1 MKPMEARRNEL
12 LADVAAHAAATA
24 QEFGVPA
31 DQAEQIGA
39 AVADALAANWGGQTL
54 SFPKD
59 AAFRLSQRDRE
70 ILAAHRGG
78 APVARLAREYHM
90 TEQGLRKLLRRAELR
105 AGGLDQIELFEQ
117 AS

>member
-24 QEFGVPA
+24 REFGVPA

-59 AAFRLSQRDRE
+59 AAYLLSARERE
-70 ILAAHRGG
+70 ILAAHRSGT
-78 APVARLAREYHM
+78 PVARLALDYKM
-90 TEQGLRKLLRRAELR
+90 SEQGLRKLLRRAQLR
-105 AGGLDQIELFEQ
+105 AGGLDQIELFDR

>member
-12 LADVAAHAAATA
+12 LTDVAAHAAAAA
-24 QEFGVPA
+24 QEIGVPTA
-31 DQAEQIGA
+31 QAEQIGA

-59 AAFRLSQRDRE
+59 AAFRLSHIERE
-70 ILAAHRGG
+70 ILAAHRNG
-78 APVARLAREYHM
+78 APVAKLAREYNM
-90 TEQGLRKLLRRAELR
+90 SEQGLRKLLRRAQLR
-105 AGGLDQIELFEQ
+105 DSSLNQSDLFEQ

>member
-24 QEFGVPA
+24 QELGVSA

-59 AAFRLSQRDRE
+59 AAYLLSARERE
-70 ILAAHRGG
+70 ILEAHRNG
-78 APVARLAREYHM
+78 ATVARLARDYNM
-90 TEQGLRKLLRRAELR
+90 SEQGLRKLLRRAELR
-105 AGGLDQIELFEQ
+105 SGGLDQIELFDK

>member
-12 LADVAAHAAATA
+12 LTDVVAHAAATA

-39 AVADALAANWGGQTL
+39 AVADALASNWGGQTL

-59 AAFRLSQRDRE
+59 IAFRLSHRDRE
-70 ILAAHRGG
+70 ILATHRNG
-78 APVARLAREYHM
+78 ASVAKLARDYNM

-105 AGGLDQIELFEQ
+105 DSSLNQIDLFDQ

>member
-24 QEFGVPA
+24 QELGVPA

-59 AAFRLSQRDRE
+59 AAFRLSQREQE
-70 ILAAHRGG
+70 ILAAHRAGT
-78 APVARLAREYHM
+78 PVPRLAQVYRM
-90 TEQGLRKLLRRAELR
+90 SEQGLRKLLRRAELR
-105 AGGLDQIELFEQ
+105 GGSLNQIDLFDQ